1 MPQRSIATAE
11 DEVETQS
18 LTGPEQSRL
27 QGVYE
32 RLLEDTRTEGTNT
45 LVQKL
50 MEYQGE
56 IEFGA
61 QVAKAQF
68 QQNLGGGSTTTGQ
81 FAVSHI
87 DPGFFGWDD
96 WDNAQDAAA
105 DSVNTWLDSAEP
117 DNLSGTGD
125 EPLII
130 GEDAVHV
137 VVGLATY
144 EPSPK
149 ENKYKFEV
157 NREPKTVIRV
167 DDAWRE
173 TDLQIKW
180 LDSAYVLNEDTE
192 VFAERYSP
200 VAGSSSPRL
209 VGVSFIEGKA
219 ARRINPDNYTGTQ
232 TANNI
237 VVQQ

>member
-11 DEVETQS
+11 DEVETES
-18 LTGPEQSRL
+18 LSGNEKQRL

-32 RLLEDTRTEGTNT
+32 RLLEDTRTQGSNVF
-45 LVQKL
+45 VQKL
-50 MEYQGE
+50 MEYQNE

-61 QVAKAQF
+61 SVAKAQF

-87 DPGFFGWDD
+87 DPGFFGWDQ
-96 WDNAQDAAA
+96 WDNAPDAAA
-105 DSVNTWLDSAEP
+105 DTTNTWLDSSNP
-117 DNLSGTGD
+117 DNLAGTGG

-137 VVGLATY
+137 VVGIGTY
-144 EPSPK
+144 EQSPK

-157 NREPKTVIRV
+157 NREPKTVVRV
-167 DDAWRE
+167 EDAWRE
-173 TDLQIKW
+173 TDLQVKW
-180 LDSAYVLNEDTE
+180 LDSAYVFNEDTE

-200 VAGSSSPRL
+200 IAGASSPRL
-209 VGVSFIEGKA
+209 IGVSFVEGKA

-237 VVQQ
+237 VVEQ